1 LIQKVDCKAKKH
13 HVKFD
18 KHCRE
23 MQHLLKKGGAVPV
36 EARCASLHEACML
49 NPGADHGPQWENR
62 QKMFNF
68 KVPT

>member
-1 LIQKVDCKAKKH
+1 
-13 HVKFD
+13 
-18 KHCRE
+18 

-36 EARCASLHEACML
+36 EARCASLHEASML
-49 NPGADHGPQWENR
+49 NPGADQGPRWEKR